1 MVPFEYVYACLVSR
15 NYMYDDWETLTIF
28 HIYKNKKTFYETM
41 TYSNFA
47 RTSSQCSEIDLFF
60 NVGKGL
66 SLQKFLCSGSF
77 LCFYHV
83 PHVPIG
89 ICLHRGVRGVWII
102 IGMAC
107 RLFTVT
113 FISMI
118 WFLLYNK
125 LLFTN
130 KAVLVVCS
138 KYDDVDAF
146 LTCTSRVQL

>member
-1 MVPFEYVYACLVSR
+1 
-15 NYMYDDWETLTIF
+15 
-28 HIYKNKKTFYETM
+28 M

-66 SLQKFLCSGSF
+66 SLQKFLCSRSLLSF
-77 LCFYHV
+77 YQV
-83 PHVPIG
+83 RIG

-107 RLFTVT
+107 RLFTLT

-138 KYDDVDAF
+138 KYDNVEAF
-146 LTCTSRVQL
+146 LTCASRVQL

>member
-1 MVPFEYVYACLVSR
+1 
-15 NYMYDDWETLTIF
+15 
-28 HIYKNKKTFYETM
+28 M

-89 ICLHRGVRGVWII
+89 ICLYRGVRGVWII

-138 KYDDVDAF
+138 KYDDVEAF
-146 LTCTSRVQL
+146 LTCTSRVQLQKGRLSLFQLTNVSCLQLLLECVQRPSSVF

>member
-1 MVPFEYVYACLVSR
+1 
-15 NYMYDDWETLTIF
+15 
-28 HIYKNKKTFYETM
+28 M

-66 SLQKFLCSGSF
+66 SLQKFLCSQSF
-77 LCFYHV
+77 LSFYQ
-83 PHVPIG
+83 VPIG
-89 ICLHRGVRGVWII
+89 ICLQRRVRGVWII

-107 RLFTVT
+107 PLFTVT

-138 KYDDVDAF
+138 KYDDVEAF
-146 LTCTSRVQL
+146 LTCTSRVQLQKGRLSLFQLTNVSCLQLLLECVQRPSSVF